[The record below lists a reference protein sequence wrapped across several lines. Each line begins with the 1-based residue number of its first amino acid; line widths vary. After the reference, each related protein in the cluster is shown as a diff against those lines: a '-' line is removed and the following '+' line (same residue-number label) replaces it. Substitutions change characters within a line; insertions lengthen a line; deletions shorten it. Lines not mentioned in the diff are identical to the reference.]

1 VPGDEVFVCGSAL
14 SETLDGGYAERI
26 RLPAEHLMKAPAG
39 LKLRDTMAIG
49 TAGITAAIAVQ
60 RMLDN
65 GQARDK
71 GALLVTGATGGVG
84 SFSIHLLSQLGFE
97 VVASSGKSD
106 AEEYLKR
113 LGASEVIGRF
123 DSDAGVDSIGGDTLA
138 WLASTTKPW
147 GSIACIGLAGGTQLN
162 TTVMPLILRGVSL
175 LGINCLEVPRAV
187 LDRCWENL
195 AGQWKPVLLDTI
207 APHEIPFADL
217 PGAFDA
223 YIEGSVT
230 GRTVVRMP
238 AAEAS
243 G

>member
-26 RLPAEHLMKAPAG
+26 RLPAEHLKKTPAG

-60 RMLDN
+60 RLLDN

-71 GALLVTGATGGVG
+71 GPLLVTGATGGVG
-84 SFSIHLLSQLGFE
+84 SFSVHLLSQLGFD
-97 VVASSGKSD
+97 VVASSGKSE
-106 AEEYLKR
+106 AHEYLKQ
-113 LGASEVIGRF
+113 LGASDVI
-123 DSDAGVDSIGGDTLA
+123 GVDSIGGDTLA

-147 GSIACIGLAGGTQLN
+147 GSIACIGLAGGTHLN

-175 LGINCLEVPRAV
+175 LGINCLEVPKAV
-187 LDRCWENL
+187 LDRCWEHL
-195 AGQWKPVLLDTI
+195 GGQWKPGLLDTI
-207 APHEIPFADL
+207 APHEIAFDDL

-238 AAEAS
+238 AAEA
-243 G
+243 GD